1 MDELLKVI
9 NVWIG
14 QKVDALAATSPRLV
28 LFAPRIKQG
37 LSNILRQYSGKI
49 EPLLPFITDEDGRVN
64 IGSMRDEILAIFG
77 DMPKGEYQLG
87 EFTIYTDKAS
97 VKVQLPQGQLWGI
110 LFGDLKTVKFGES
123 DVEDLI
129 DLFNS
134 KHKGGVK

>member
-49 EPLLPFITDEDGRVN
+49 EPFLPFITDEDGRMN

-77 DMPKGEYQLG
+77 DMPKGEYQFG

-129 DLFNS
+129 DLFNN

>member
-49 EPLLPFITDEDGRVN
+49 EPFLPFITDEDGRMN

-77 DMPKGEYQLG
+77 DMPKGEYQFG

-129 DLFNS
+129 DLFNNR
-134 KHKGGVK
+134 HKGGVK

>member
-77 DMPKGEYQLG
+77 DMPKGEYQFG

>member
-49 EPLLPFITDEDGRVN
+49 EPLLPFITDEDGRMN

-77 DMPKGEYQLG
+77 DMPKGEYQFG

-129 DLFNS
+129 DLFNN

>member
-49 EPLLPFITDEDGRVN
+49 EPFLPFITDEDGRMN

-77 DMPKGEYQLG
+77 DMPKGEYQFG

-97 VKVQLPQGQLWGI
+97 LKVQLPQGQLWGI

-129 DLFNS
+129 DLFNNR
-134 KHKGGVK
+134 HKGGVK

>member
-14 QKVDALAATSPRLV
+14 QKVDALASTSPRLV

-49 EPLLPFITDEDGRVN
+49 EPLLPFLTDEDGRMN

-77 DMPKGEYQLG
+77 DMPKGEYQFG

>member
-1 MDELLKVI
+1 MDEILKVI

-14 QKVDALAATSPRLV
+14 QKVDALAATSPRLA

-77 DMPKGEYQLG
+77 DMPKGEYQFG

-129 DLFNS
+129 DLFNNR
-134 KHKGGVK
+134 HKGGVK

>member
-49 EPLLPFITDEDGRVN
+49 EPLLPFLTDEDGRMN

-77 DMPKGEYQLG
+77 DMPKGEYQFG